1 MHKVGKGKAFG
12 FGSCKIR
19 INEFLL
25 ESNSKYSSFSENI
38 FSEGD
43 KLYYVKVAREKYIDE
58 KRNNIKELKAI
69 LSKDND
75 LNFTKSPFPEER
87 KKDKNGIEIGEKNTL
102 NWFINNK
109 KGNRKII
116 LKGILDKN
124 D

>member
-1 MHKVGKGKAFG
+1 MNTGLVF
-12 FGSCKIR
+12 
-19 INEFLL
+19 
-25 ESNSKYSSFSENI
+25 
-38 FSEGD
+38 
-43 KLYYVKVAREKYIDE
+43 
-58 KRNNIKELKAI
+58 NNIKELKAI